1 MKRFLAR
8 CSGFFAAAIAF
19 AVAGCGTLA
28 PELSKIPFQPKE
40 EEAHAPCCTVDG
52 EPIKID
58 FAPNGQ
64 FMAIL
69 YAPEIYGEARQ
80 LHAAHRV
87 SHRLALFNT
96 EFETPFPVE
105 ERLAESIQSPR
116 SFAFRGDSLLI
127 AAETGPNQANAFRV
141 SLLSKKNSVEPLF
154 SEPKPYRDFVL
165 SPSGDWFGGCTPD
178 GRWEI
183 ADTKEPAR
191 TVVFPP
197 PEKVPALKER
207 TVVRILDFSP
217 NGELVATLMIG
228 PDRTDSNV
236 KTVAIWDLKVAR
248 SVPLADVQKL
258 PLHALFVASFNIKE
272 KEPVLLGAFSPDG
285 QRIAFRTKSRYVGI
299 WQTASGRLL
308 SEFGEHRQRVAAL
321 AFSPSSNQLAVGLEE
336 SHGRIVLWDVR
347 KGTILRSRENP
358 VRTEDAVLSMAF
370 EPDGR
375 CICYGNIRGE
385 IGEWNIRENIE
396 KKKP

>member
-1 MKRFLAR
+1 MKRFLFRYAVI
-8 CSGFFAAAIAF
+8 FAAAF

-28 PELSKIPFQPKE
+28 PELPKIPFQPKE
-40 EEAHAPCCTVDG
+40 EEVPGPCCSVG
-52 EPIKID
+52 GKPLKID

-69 YAPEIYGEARQ
+69 YAPEIFSETRQ
-80 LHAAHRV
+80 FHAERAV
-87 SHRLALFNT
+87 SGRLALFNT
-96 EFETPFPVE
+96 EFETPFPVD
-105 ERLAESIQSPR
+105 ERLAESIESPK
-116 SFAFRGDSLLI
+116 SFAFWSDSLLI
-127 AAETGPNQANAFRV
+127 AAETGPDQANVFRV
-141 SLLSKKNSVEPLF
+141 PHANKKDGLKPLF
-154 SEPKPYRDFVL
+154 SEPKPYRDFLL
-165 SPSGDWFGGCTPD
+165 SPRGDWFGGCTQD

-183 ADTKEPAR
+183 TDTKEPAR

-197 PEKVPALKER
+197 SEKTPLPGM

-217 NGELVATLMIG
+217 DGELVATLMVG
-228 PDRTDSNV
+228 ADRTDSTV
-236 KTVAIWDLKVAR
+236 KTIAIWDLKVAR
-248 SVPLADVQKL
+248 SVPLSDVKEP
-258 PLHALFVASFNIKE
+258 PLQALFVASLNLKE
-272 KEPVLLGAFSPDG
+272 KEPVPLGTFSPDG
-285 QRIAFRTKSRYVGI
+285 QQIAFRTKSRYVGI

-308 SEFGEHRQRVAAL
+308 SEFGEHRQRVASL

-358 VRTEDAVLSMAF
+358 VQNEDAVRTMAF

-375 CICYGNIRGE
+375 FIRYGNARGE